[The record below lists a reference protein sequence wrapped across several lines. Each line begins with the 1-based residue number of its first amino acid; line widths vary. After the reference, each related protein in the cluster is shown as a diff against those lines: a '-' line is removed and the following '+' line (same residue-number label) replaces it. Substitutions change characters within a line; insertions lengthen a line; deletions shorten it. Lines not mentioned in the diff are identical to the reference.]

1 MINHEKKGRGHSC
14 SDAHQFTKRR
24 KEWPVCVKGS
34 ILIFICVD
42 ITLRFSKNRG
52 YHGVEMTEIED

>member
-1 MINHEKKGRGHSC
+1 MMCTNLQKGEK
-14 SDAHQFTKRR
+14 SD
-24 KEWPVCVKGS
+24 PCVLEGS
-34 ILIFICVD
+34 ILILIYVD